1 MKVNVIGIDCATDPK
16 KIGISFGFYRNSEM
30 TITNTIVSK
39 DFTTMYRYLFDYINK
54 NDDIL
59 IAMDAPLGWPSSMGH
74 ALYNHNAGDP
84 IQIESNNMFRRETD
98 RFIKRKI
105 GKQSLDVGA
114 DRIARTA
121 HSALNI
127 IDEIRKHTN
136 REVTL
141 VWDET
146 DIRGVNLIEVYP
158 AATLDCYNIVSKGY
172 KESNK
177 YDVRK
182 VIIEALSNH
191 IIIETNRD
199 MILHNADALDSV
211 ICLLA
216 AKDFIMGNVLYPDN
230 IELAKKEG
238 WIWVKGKYK

>member
-16 KIGISFGFYRNSEM
+16 KTGISFGYYRNCEM
-30 TITNTIVSK
+30 VITNTIVSK

-59 IAMDAPLGWPSSMGH
+59 IAMDAPFGWPSSMGH
-74 ALYNHNAGDP
+74 ALINHNAGNP
-84 IQIESNNMFRRETD
+84 IHIDSNNMFRRETD

>member
-1 MKVNVIGIDCATDPK
+1 LKVNVIGIDCATDPK
-16 KIGISFGFYRNSEM
+16 KIGISFGYYRNCEM
-30 TITNTIVSK
+30 IITNTIVSK
-39 DFTTMYRYLFDYINK
+39 DFATMYRYLFDYINK
-54 NDDIL
+54 NDIIL
-59 IAMDAPLGWPSSMGH
+59 IAMDAPLGWPTSMGH

-84 IQIESNNMFRRETD
+84 IQIESNSMFRRETD

-121 HSALNI
+121 HSALSI
-127 IDEIRKHTN
+127 IEEIRKHTN
-136 REVTL
+136 RDVTMI
-141 VWDET
+141 WDPT
-146 DIRGVNLIEVYP
+146 NIQDVNLIEVYP
-158 AATLDCYNIVSKGY
+158 AATLDCYNIVSTGY

-177 YDVRK
+177 SDLRK
-182 VIIEALSNH
+182 VIIESLSNH
-191 IIIETNRD
+191 IIIETDKNL
-199 MILHNADALDSV
+199 ILHNADALDSV

-216 AKDFIMGNVLYPDN
+216 AKDFIMGNVLYPEN